1 MDNYPLADQVEA
13 WMQGRLTT
21 AQITEL
27 RQAMANNPA
36 LAREVEL
43 HRLAVQA
50 GTYLSEQRLKNNVLE
65 WLTITPESSPA
76 VTDAASN
83 PWRKWAIAAAA
94 IAFLLFLWG
103 ALEYGNIQQEQQ
115 KNGQLEQENRR
126 LQELLEQEER
136 VPQSPPIPPDSST
149 TKPAMEK
156 KSGETG
162 GAFNPMAYYVPPG
175 DLGGVLR
182 RNDNTASTVAQSLE
196 LGVAAFNN
204 GRFKTA
210 ERYARQVLTTDAS
223 QREALRL
230 LAFAQFRQGK
240 YLEASHAFSGLST
253 IYPSKKEEAEW
264 HLLLCYRALNDGK
277 TAYKTLLRRI
287 LANPEHAFYT
297 NAQQLK

>member
-1 MDNYPLADQVEA
+1 MDNYQLADRVEA
-13 WMQGRLTT
+13 WMQGRLTP

-27 RQAMANNPA
+27 RNAMTNDPA

-43 HRLAVQA
+43 HRLTVQA
-50 GTYLSEQRLKNNVLE
+50 GTFLAEQRLKNNVLE
-65 WLTITPESSPA
+65 WLQLPSDASP
-76 VTDAASN
+76 VTEEMASN
-83 PWRKWAIAAAA
+83 TWRKWTIVIAI
-94 IAFLLFLWG
+94 IALLLFLWA

-115 KNGQLEQENRR
+115 KNWQLEQENRR
-126 LQELLEQEER
+126 LQELLEQEAP
-136 VPQSPPIPPDSST
+136 VPTTPSVPADSIS
-149 TKPAMEK
+149 TKPSTEK
-156 KSGETG
+156 KLRGAG
-162 GAFNPMAYYVPPG
+162 VAFNPMAYYVPPA

-182 RNDNTASTVAQSLE
+182 RSDTAPTVAQSLD
-196 LGVAAFNN
+196 LGVAAFKN
-204 GRFKTA
+204 GKFKTA

-277 TAYKTLLRRI
+277 MAYKTLLQRI
-287 LANPEHAFYT
+287 LANPDHAFYT